1 MILSRAKNRSQVSVN
16 ANTRRQANEGHHG
29 PLIEWGEK
37 EMSAIFLTT
46 VGGAVHFAFLIQA
59 YPSSPESVLARVLR
73 ENVQTGDVWNGP
85 RIRTIDF
92 SGMNALEVRA
102 ECAGIR
108 AAVSRILSPLECAVV
123 RARHGL
129 TNYEDEDGERRFFF
143 DGDRVQALQYLS
155 TVLASPLYS
164 DVPATVLDVLIARH
178 YADKKTTPITLRQI
192 AEAFGRSHTFYGKIA
207 SDLGQRLDKIEM
219 RALDQLTPYFEM
231 ACHGVSL
238 T

>member
-1 MILSRAKNRSQVSVN
+1 MA
-16 ANTRRQANEGHHG
+16 
-29 PLIEWGEK
+29 
-37 EMSAIFLTT
+37 AIFLTT

-73 ENVQTGDVWNGP
+73 ENVQAGDVWNGP

-108 AAVSRILSPLECAVV
+108 AAIARILTPLECATIH
-123 RARHGL
+123 ARHGL
-129 TNYEDEDGERRFFF
+129 TNYEDEDGERRFYF
-143 DGDRVQALQYLS
+143 DSERVKALQHLA
-155 TVLASPLYS
+155 TVLASPLYP
-164 DVPATVLDVLIARH
+164 DMPAPVLDVLVARH

-192 AEAFGRSHTFYGKIA
+192 AETFGRSHTFYGKIA
-207 SDLGQRLDKIEM
+207 TDVGQRLDRIEM
-219 RALDQLTPYFEM
+219 RALDQLTPYFELT
-231 ACHGVSL
+231 CHGVSL